1 MTSSFKIAVKNLDAE
16 FVQAMKEKYAEAELE
31 ITINRSPTSPLLEEK
46 DFWAI
51 IDHLDWEQE
60 EDEAILES
68 AINKLASLPIA
79 QIYSFE
85 EILSEKLYRL
95 DQQRFAINIGDSSY
109 DKDRYFSADVFL
121 YARACVI
128 ANGEEA
134 YELVLYDPTKMP
146 KNITFEPLL
155 HLAARAYEYKTKK
168 PFSYILTYNYETYS
182 NSEGWKEM
190 TYGLTLNQ

>member
-1 MTSSFKIAVKNLDAE
+1 MLRLNWKLLLI
-16 FVQAMKEKYAEAELE
+16 EAQL
-31 ITINRSPTSPLLEEK
+31 PPLLGEK

-60 EDEAILES
+60 EDEAILEP
-68 AINKLASLPIA
+68 AIKKLASLPIA

-85 EILSEKLYRL
+85 EILSEKLYQL
-95 DQQRFAINIGDSSY
+95 DQQRYAINIGDSGY

-128 ANGEEA
+128 ANGQGA
-134 YELVLYDPTKMP
+134 YELVLNDPLQMP

-155 HLAARAYEYKTKK
+155 HLAAVGGHIVFRYY
-168 PFSYILTYNYETYS
+168 
-182 NSEGWKEM
+182 
-190 TYGLTLNQ
+190 